1 MKKII
6 LFSAGLILAASL
18 FAQTPPADSKAAPAK
33 PAPAQNAAPAKA
45 APAAKYC
52 CAECDYTSDKPGDC
66 PMHKKALI
74 KEGTYYCPDC
84 HTTAEKAG
92 KCPKCGKDMVKMVEK
107 KKGEMKKE
115 ETPILSNPPTKTP
128 ATEPVVIFQGSFR
141 PIQQAVQ
148 GEARI
153 IKQGTKTT
161 LKLSPFRISNGPKL
175 HVYLSK
181 HPNPSRKEEIG
192 ESYVDLGALQT
203 YFGFQEYT
211 IPADIDLTK
220 YHAAV
225 IYSEAYGA
233 LYATAP
239 LTKT

>member
-1 MKKII
+1 MKKLFDVFQHQKLFAVIALLLCI
-6 LFSAGLILAASL
+6 LFLIGCV
-18 FAQTPPADSKAAPAK
+18 QKKTE
-33 PAPAQNAAPAKA
+33 Q
-45 APAAKYC
+45 PAAQELQNKVQ
-52 CAECDYTSDKPGDC
+52 EVIDQ
-66 PMHKKALI
+66 HKEAVETI
-74 KEGTYYCPDC
+74 P
-84 HTTAEKAG
+84 
-92 KCPKCGKDMVKMVEK
+92 PKQEEQIQIPQENSTK
-107 KKGEMKKE
+107 KNEAMKKE
-115 ETPILSNPPTKTP
+115 ETPLLSNPPTKTP

-211 IPADIDLTK
+211 IPTDIDLTK

-225 IYSEAYGA
+225 IYSEAYDV

-239 LTKT
+239 LTRT